1 MISYKFLKYSKS
13 NIEKL
18 KQNLMTSEKTFSD
31 ASKSVISSIRQVDNE
46 KIAKLFERNIGH
58 ILEYYYGFE
67 KLNIPR
73 KMFMKTIIY
82 ENIKE
87 KEIIQ
92 GFETTVT
99 IEKKTF
105 IFLFDKNFDL
115 KIKNESG
122 DILDEIP
129 SKFSKDKMTLK
140 IKETNITI
148 SISPYSEIEADGFFA
163 INSFSIKQFNDDE
176 VTILYSNVDDKES
189 NNFKYCNIEAKL
201 SPDKINKLISQI
213 RRGAKVLKYFDKKPV
228 ISLGFINSNKIK
240 DNNYLKDLKNKKC
253 VIYGINNSV
262 FWGKDINQFI
272 DWDLELKVKKL
283 SNDFQV
289 LLKKVNEISEYIKK
303 EKEKEMEEI
312 VSSKEKKGK
321 GKIED
326 KKEEEKKTEN
336 NEEQNQ
342 EMKEFEEEEEKK
354 EKVEKQK
361 KGKEKEMEEKE
372 EKEEKEKKEK
382 KLLGKKY
389 GRNFD

>member
-213 RRGAKVLKYFDKKPV
+213 RIGAKVLKYFDKKPA

-253 VIYGINNSV
+253 VIYGINNSI
-262 FWGKDINQFI
+262 FCGKDINQFI

-312 VSSKEKKGK
+312 VLSKEKKGK

-326 KKEEEKKTEN
+326 KKEEEK
-336 NEEQNQ
+336 NQ
-342 EMKEFEEEEEKK
+342 EMEEFEEEEEKK
-354 EKVEKQK
+354 AKVEKK
-361 KGKEKEMEEKE
+361 EKGKEK
-372 EKEEKEKKEK
+372 EKEEKEKQ
-382 KLLGKKY
+382 LLGKKY